1 MLNITITVERDAT
14 ECDYCDSEYREENGC
29 CAGKTSTEVM
39 ACRVEA
45 QQLAAEGHE
54 TVYAEDVM

>member
-39 ACRVEA
+39 ACRVEHSSWR
-45 QQLAAEGHE
+45 QK
-54 TVYAEDVM
+54 VMRRFMQRM